1 MGQPGER
8 YGKDTQMNERESR
21 RTAHL
26 QQSLFRVQPK
36 RFVFYDK
43 GTGTERFEVKAGP
56 DGSLPVDQA
65 ASLMAIH
72 CFVRGKSPKDFG
84 VMIAPEEDLLDGLL
98 PVARSLVHACTENR
112 TPVQLSGR
120 QREVLRAVMQD
131 GSNKEIAAKLNI
143 SVRTVKF
150 HMSALFEKFN
160 VQSRMALMRRASD
173 FLLPE
178 RAPTESVAP
187 ATPGRDLRLLRSN
200 GVPVGSLEHMTVQPL
215 RMVVGAQ
222 RASR

>member
-1 MGQPGER
+1 
-8 YGKDTQMNERESR
+8 MNEREAR

-26 QQSLFRVQPK
+26 QQNLFRVRPK

-56 DGSLPVDQA
+56 NGSLPVDQA
-65 ASLMAIH
+65 AGLMAIH

-84 VMIAPEEDLLDGLL
+84 VMIAPEEDLVDGLL
-98 PVARSLVHACTENR
+98 PMARSLVQACTENR

-150 HMSALFEKFN
+150 HVSALFEKFN
-160 VQSRMALMRRASD
+160 VQSRVALMRKAAD
-173 FLLPE
+173 LLLPE
-178 RAPTESVAP
+178 TSIAEPASSTAPS
-187 ATPGRDLRLLRSN
+187 RDLRLLRSN
-200 GVPVGSLEHMTVQPL
+200 GVPVGSLDRLAVRPL
-215 RMVVGAQ
+215 RMAAGAQ

>member
-1 MGQPGER
+1 
-8 YGKDTQMNERESR
+8 MNQREAR
-21 RTAHL
+21 HAAYVQHR
-26 QQSLFRVQPK
+26 LFRVQPK

-56 DGSLPVDQA
+56 DGHLPVDQA

-84 VMIAPEEDLLDGLL
+84 VMVAPEEDLLDSVL
-98 PVARSLVHACTENR
+98 PMARSLVQACAENR
-112 TPVQLSGR
+112 SPVQLSGR
-120 QREVLRAVMQD
+120 QREVLCAVMQD

-160 VQSRMALMRRASD
+160 VQSRVTLMRKAAD
-173 FLLPE
+173 LLLPE
-178 RAPTESVAP
+178 SSSAQSASAAVPD
-187 ATPGRDLRLLRSN
+187 RDVRLLRSN
-200 GVPVGSLEHMTVQPL
+200 GLHPGRLERMPVQPL
-215 RMVVGAQ
+215 RMVANAQ